1 MAQTRGNNEGS
12 IYQRK
17 DGRWV
22 GAVHV
27 GYKGGQRLR
36 KHYYGATRQEVAKKL
51 TVALKA
57 HQDGLP
63 VVPER
68 QTVKDFLA
76 SWLENAK
83 PSLRDQTHSTYEI
96 MLRLHAVPY
105 LGHHRLAR
113 LSPQHLQDLYGQ
125 RLDAGLSVQSVR
137 KLHAIVHRALKQ
149 ALRWNLVA
157 RNVADLVTPPRNYH
171 KEMKTLDIEQAK
183 QLIGAARGGRLEAL
197 YVLALTTGLRQG
209 ELLALRWQDVDLGDG
224 SLRVVGTL
232 YRSSQGLLTIAEP
245 KTAGSRRLVTLGS
258 LAVDALARH
267 KENQAAQRL
276 LCDARWEEHGLVFT
290 NELGRPMGAS
300 NLRRRSFEPLLKC
313 AGLPRIRFHDLRHT
327 AATLLLGEG
336 VHPKIAS
343 ERLGHSRVGITLDL
357 YSHVTPTMQREA
369 AAAVDTVLREN

>member
-1 MAQTRGNNEGS
+1 M
-12 IYQRK
+12 
-17 DGRWV
+17 
-22 GAVHV
+22 
-27 GYKGGQRLR
+27 
-36 KHYYGATRQEVAKKL
+36 
-51 TVALKA
+51 
-57 HQDGLP
+57 
-63 VVPER
+63 
-68 QTVKDFLA
+68 
-76 SWLENAK
+76 
-83 PSLRDQTHSTYEI
+83 
-96 MLRLHAVPY
+96 
-105 LGHHRLAR
+105 
-113 LSPQHLQDLYGQ
+113 
-125 RLDAGLSVQSVR
+125 
-137 KLHAIVHRALKQ
+137 
-149 ALRWNLVA
+149 
-157 RNVADLVTPPRNYH
+157 ADLVTPPRNYH

-224 SLRVVGTL
+224 SLRVLGTL

-258 LAVDALARH
+258 LAVDSLARH

-276 LCDARWEEHGLVFT
+276 LCGARWEEHGLVFT
-290 NELGRPMGAS
+290 NELGRPMGAA

-336 VHPKIAS
+336 VHPKIVS

-369 AAAVDTVLREN
+369 AAAVDTVLRER

>member
-22 GAVHV
+22 GSVHV
-27 GYKGGQRLR
+27 GHKGGQRLR

-63 VVPER
+63 VVAER

-96 MLRLHAVPY
+96 VLRLHAVPY

-113 LSPQHLQDLYGQ
+113 LSPQHLQDLYSQ
-125 RLDAGLSVQSVR
+125 RLDAGLGVQSVR
-137 KLHAIVHRALKQ
+137 KLHAILHRALEQ

-157 RNVADLVTPPRNYH
+157 RNVADLVTPPRDQH
-171 KEMKTLDIEQAK
+171 KEMKTLGVEQAR
-183 QLIGAARGGRLEAL
+183 QLIDAARGDRFEAL

-232 YRSSQGLLTIAEP
+232 YRSSKGLLTIAEP
-245 KTAGSRRLVTLGS
+245 KTAGSRRQVTLGS
-258 LAVDALARH
+258 LAVDALARQ
-267 KENQAAQRL
+267 KDNQAAQRL
-276 LCDARWEEHGLVFT
+276 LCGAAWEDHGLVFT
-290 NELGRPMGAS
+290 NELGRPMEAT
-300 NLRRRSFEPLLKC
+300 NLRRRFFQPLLQR
-313 AGLPRIRFHDLRHT
+313 AGLPGIRFHDLRHT

-336 VHPKIAS
+336 VHPKIVS

-369 AAAVDTVLREN
+369 AAAVDTVLRER

>member
-1 MAQTRGNNEGS
+1 MGKRGSNEGS

-22 GAVHV
+22 GSVHA
-27 GYKGGQRLR
+27 GYKGGQRRR
-36 KHYYGATRQEVAKKL
+36 KHFYGATRQEVAKKL
-51 TVALKA
+51 TGALKA

-63 VVPER
+63 VVAEV

-76 SWLENAK
+76 NWLENVK

-96 MLRLHAVPY
+96 VLRLHAVPY

-113 LSPQHLQDLYGQ
+113 LSPQHLQDLYSQ
-125 RLDAGLSVQSVR
+125 RLNAGLSVQSVR
-137 KLHAIVHRALKQ
+137 KLHAILHGALKQ

-157 RNVADLVTPPRNYH
+157 RNVADLVTPPRDYH
-171 KEMKTLDIEQAK
+171 KEMKTLDVEQAK
-183 QLIGAARGGRLEAL
+183 QLIDAARGDRFEAL

-232 YRSSQGLLTIAEP
+232 YRSSKGLLTIAEP
-245 KTAGSRRLVTLGS
+245 KTAGSRRQVTLGS
-258 LAVDALARH
+258 LAVDALARQ
-267 KENQAAQRL
+267 KDNQAAQRL
-276 LCDARWEEHGLVFT
+276 LCGAAWEDHGLVFT
-290 NELGRPMGAS
+290 NELGRPMEAT
-300 NLRRRSFEPLLKC
+300 NLRRRFFQPLLER

-336 VHPKIAS
+336 VHPKIVS

-369 AAAVDTVLREN
+369 AASVDAVLRDR